1 MQIKDLFVRDI
12 FRPINGVVKADQHD
26 EAIVWQEL
34 DEYVVTRE
42 LDKHFR
48 QFFDAYLAA
57 IDNPK
62 DPVITSRMGVWVSGF
77 FGSGKS
83 HFIKILSYLLNNYH
97 AHNPATAESKEA
109 VHFFEKKIEDVMLL
123 SDIKRTVSEN
133 TDVVLFNI
141 DSKADNKDGK
151 DAILSVFLRVFNEMQ
166 GFSGDAP
173 HIANLERELSED
185 DLLETFQ
192 KTFQEVSGKEWV
204 KNRDAFGLYRDEVI
218 HSLSKTRGMS
228 EESATKW
235 FDEAEEKNKMNIE
248 SFAKLVKK
256 YLDSKGPAQR
266 IIFLADEV
274 GQFIGQDTHLMLNLQ
289 TITEDLGRICG
300 GRAWI
305 IVTSQEDIDAVLGEV
320 RGGRANDFSKIQG
333 RFPTRILLSSAN
345 TDEVI
350 QARLLE
356 KKDNVK
362 KKLEDLYGQKGDIL
376 KNQLSF
382 SNNGATLKNFRDKDD
397 FVINYPFAPYH
408 FQLLQK
414 VFESIR
420 KAGATGKH
428 LAMGERSMLDAFQ
441 SAAKNISAKKIG
453 ALVPLYEFYPAI
465 ESFLDTIVRRTIDQ
479 AKDNAGLEPFDG
491 QLLRILFL
499 IRYVDIIKSNVDNLV
514 TLCIDEVDTD
524 RLALKRKIEEALV
537 RLEKETLISRNGD
550 LYFYLTDEERSVSR
564 EIKNLDIAGSEVTKT
579 LSELI
584 FQDVFKDDN
593 KCRYQLNKKDYGFN
607 RICDT
612 QPHGN
617 ISQEL
622 GVEVITPLHD
632 EFSGF
637 FPPKCILQ
645 STADGGRVLIKLPDR
660 IDLGRELRTYV
671 QTSKY
676 IHLKSD
682 AAAPESLKKILRDRA
697 DENRERKARLIKML
711 EEMIIEGDY
720 YASGQSLEQKSA
732 APKMALYNSVSYLI
746 KNIYTKLGY
755 LDALQED
762 PLKEIRAV
770 LLSNDIG
777 QYKLELEGTEGN
789 AQALKEMKQFV
800 DLSMVKNQSILLDE
814 LVGRF
819 SGRPYGW
826 PDLEVVLLIARLFVA
841 GEIKLMLDGAAILPA
856 DAIEPLSKSVKWKQ
870 VKVIKRKAIASQELD
885 VSRNLGQK
893 VFGQIGPESEDSLY
907 AFVRDH
913 LAGWAQ
919 LLKSYQP
926 LADTGKY
933 PGKTEIDAG
942 CTIIDKLIF
951 VADSYE
957 FFQAFNA
964 KKEALAALSEDVHE
978 LKDFYSNQRAT
989 WEKLQNAVNSI
1000 FKPNRQE
1007 LEKDSAAKQTLI
1019 RMDEILSAKRPYG
1032 MIKEVEG
1039 LFNTVSAVNETI
1051 LAKHKTYTTQ
1061 ALDIKINKVM
1071 EALDHYTAE
1080 PDLRNK
1086 ALKPLQDIK
1095 KHVQQETSVPG
1106 IFYQTT
1112 MANDEFE
1119 KSIELIEAK
1128 NEKVD
1133 SKKPAK
1139 PVKIIKPANFSTK
1152 NYLETEDDIKEFI
1165 EALRKEL
1172 EAALREHARIRIL

>member
-62 DPVITSRMGVWVSGF
+62 DPVVTSRMGVWVSGF

-83 HFIKILSYLLNNYH
+83 HFIKILSYLLKNH
-97 AHNPATAESKEA
+97 DAHNPATSESKNA
-109 VHFFEKKIEDVMLL
+109 VHFFEKKIEDAMLL
-123 SDIKRTVSEN
+123 SDIKRTVSGN

-173 HIANLERELSED
+173 HIANLERALLKD
-185 DLLETFQ
+185 DLLETFH
-192 KTFQEVSGKEWV
+192 KSFQEASGKEWM

-218 HSLSKTRGMS
+218 QALCKTKGMS
-228 EESATKW
+228 KESATKW
-235 FDEAEEKNKMNIE
+235 FDEAEEKHKMNIE
-248 SFAKLVKK
+248 GFAKLVKE
-256 YLDSKGPAQR
+256 YLDSKGPSQR
-266 IIFLADEV
+266 IVFLADEV

-300 GRAWI
+300 GRAWV

-320 RGGRANDFSKIQG
+320 RGTKANDFSKIQG
-333 RFPTRILLSSAN
+333 RFSTRLSLSSAN

-356 KKDNVK
+356 KIEKAK
-362 KKLEDLYGQKGDIL
+362 SPLEELFQQKGDIL

-428 LAMGERSMLDAFQ
+428 LSRGERSMLDAFQ

-465 ESFLDTIVRRTIDQ
+465 ESFLDTIVRKTIDQ
-479 AKDNAGLEPFDG
+479 AKDNAGLEPFDC

-524 RLALKRKIEEALV
+524 RLALKRKIEDALV

-564 EIKNLDIAGSEVTKT
+564 EIKNLDIASSEITKT
-579 LSELI
+579 ISELI

-593 KCRYQLNKKDYGFN
+593 KCHYSQNKKDYGFY

-612 QPHGN
+612 QPYGN
-617 ISQEL
+617 VTQEL

-632 EFSGF
+632 EFAGF

-660 IDLGRELRTYV
+660 LDLWRELQTYV
-671 QTSKY
+671 QTNQY
-676 IHLKSD
+676 IRLKSD

-697 DENRERKARLIKML
+697 DENRERKVRLIKML

-720 YASGQSLEQKSA
+720 YASGQSLEQKSTV
-732 APKMALYNSVSYLI
+732 PKIALYNSVSYLI
-746 KNIYTKLGY
+746 QNIYTKLGY
-755 LDALQED
+755 LLALQED

-777 QYKLELEGTEGN
+777 QYKLDIEGTEGN
-789 AQALKEMKQFV
+789 AQALKEMKNFI
-800 DLSMVKNQSILLDE
+800 DLSMIKNQSILLNE
-814 LVGRF
+814 LVDRF

-870 VKVIKRKAIASQELD
+870 VKVIKRKAIATQELD
-885 VSRNLGQK
+885 ISRKLGQEL
-893 VFGQIGPESEDSLY
+893 FGQIGPESEDGLY
-907 AFVRDH
+907 AFVRDQ
-913 LAGWAQ
+913 LAAWEKS
-919 LLKSYQP
+919 LKSYQP

-933 PGKTEIDAG
+933 PGKKEIDEG
-942 CTIIDKLIF
+942 CTLIDKLIF
-951 VADSYE
+951 IVDSYE

-1007 LEKDSAAKQTLI
+1007 LEKDSAAKQALI

-1039 LFNTVSAVNETI
+1039 LFNTVSAVNETL

-1172 EAALREHARIRIL
+1172 EAALSEHARIRIL